1 MRIADEVCLQM
12 QLLNLGFLL
21 AVRARAT
28 SPAQATEIAT
38 KQLVG
43 IAGVAAE
50 RIHRALG
57 TDALATLA
65 VHPLVNPAAYVDASF
80 STRPSL

>member
-1 MRIADEVCLQM
+1 MH
-12 QLLNLGFLL
+12 LLNLSFVPRGAGAGRLE
-21 AVRARAT
+21 
-28 SPAQATEIAT
+28 AQAREIAT

-57 TDALATLA
+57 HPRCARDARAA
-65 VHPLVNPAAYVDASF
+65 PAAQPGGVRRRLGHRLVG
-80 STRPSL
+80 RP